1 MCVYTPRRVLH
12 IDTYLYASVD
22 SVVCNGPLLAAMYIS
37 GIAVKLVIIIGVE
50 PASSA
55 AGVAATGFAGF
66 SCAGC
71 AVAGTPSVV
80 TRLKESTNLGA
91 WWLHVAS
98 CGFNLHHHSPCSNF
112 KMVNSIVIL
121 SENTSRV
128 SQAQA
133 TSGSSPPVSKDLG
146 GHTKFRARKATNAK
160 LIPRKTCFLR
170 MRMLMSCLRF
180 GWRAGDL

>member
-1 MCVYTPRRVLH
+1 MYICVCTTRRVLH

-55 AGVAATGFAGF
+55 AGVAAAGFAGF
-66 SCAGC
+66 GCAGCAGC

-80 TRLKESTNLGA
+80 TRLRESTNLAA

-98 CGFNLHHHSPCSNF
+98 TCIIIPHVPIS
-112 KMVNSIVIL
+112 KWSIVIL